1 MRVRWYVGRIR
12 GSKLTTRG
20 MVSPNNG
27 RSVCIATTL
36 RHQRQLR
43 HQNVVWKLEEA
54 HLEGMGGAKAKG
66 RIQWHQ
72 MYNVKY
78 WFYCHE
84 RGPLTTNGTAGQ
96 IFFTPREFRSDFA
109 KPQPCCGQVSIITKL
124 RQWGVRRT
132 RAVATSREDSLSPPD
147 GQRLSSSWWLS
158 SGMRNPYCQ
167 CSGLGR
173 KGGTVKFYSNISWL
187 LNVAHFLNKLRK
199 PLSQTRHKCWSWL
212 VCNLCLHSAGSVNC
226 CLSWEGCMLSQM
238 CSLQVCV

>member
-1 MRVRWYVGRIR
+1 
-12 GSKLTTRG
+12 

-54 HLEGMGGAKAKG
+54 HLEGMG
-66 RIQWHQ
+66 
-72 MYNVKY
+72 
-78 WFYCHE
+78 E
-84 RGPLTTNGTAGQ
+84 RRRRGGTNGTKCTMSSTDSIAMRGGPLTTNGTAGQ

-109 KPQPCCGQVSIITKL
+109 KPQPCCGRVGIITKL

-132 RAVATSREDSLSPPD
+132 RGVATGREGSLSPPD

-173 KGGTVKFYSNISWL
+173 KGGTVKFYSNISWF

-199 PLSQTRHKCWSWL
+199 PLSQTRHKCWSWP

-226 CLSWEGCMLSQM
+226 WLSSEGCMFSQM